1 MRTSE
6 AQPAGAS
13 QRGKTE
19 MVWTWTV
26 SLSGRMLMLE
36 PAGRRSGRRAK
47 RRFMGWVMG
56 FFGHNN
62 NSVPMYFI
70 HQATSC
76 HCDTRP
82 IADLWT
88 VELAIL
94 R

>member
-1 MRTSE
+1 MDSE
-6 AQPAGAS
+6 FEWKDADVGTGRQ
-13 QRGKTE
+13 E
-19 MVWTWTV
+19 VWKK
-26 SLSGRMLMLE
+26 SKEEIHGLGD
-36 PAGRRSGRRAK
+36 
-47 RRFMGWVMG
+47 G